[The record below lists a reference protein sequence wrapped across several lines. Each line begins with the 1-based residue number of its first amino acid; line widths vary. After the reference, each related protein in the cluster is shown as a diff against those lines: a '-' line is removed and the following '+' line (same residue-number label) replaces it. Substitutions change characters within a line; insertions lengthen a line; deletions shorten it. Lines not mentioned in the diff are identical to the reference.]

1 MANKKMVALL
11 SLLFVGTGHA
21 LPEKRRVNLAP
32 TPARI
37 QGALGCLATVL
48 AGMDDND
55 FKVFGLARH
64 EFRPGKVVQARVHV
78 HKEYWGSD
86 PDYDRDYEY
95 DVVLY
100 AKDGLHGAFF
110 TMYADETGPY
120 VSKAMTYKLDRVG
133 RRWEA
138 SEGNGG
144 GPTYF
149 RLGKEVTLLTNMIA
163 SDEIKL
169 KPGKCSAEVDETSFL

>member
-1 MANKKMVALL
+1 MANKKMVAMLI
-11 SLLFVGTGHA
+11 LLFAVTAHA
-21 LPEKRRVNLAP
+21 LPEKRQVRLAP

-37 QGALGCLATVL
+37 QSALGCLATVL
-48 AGMDDND
+48 AGMDEND
-55 FKVFGLARH
+55 FKLFGLARH

-78 HKEYWGSD
+78 HKEYWVAD
-86 PDYDRDYEY
+86 PSYGRDYEY

-110 TMYADETGPY
+110 TMHVDEAGPY

-144 GPTYF
+144 GPTYSM
-149 RLGKEVTLLTNMIA
+149 LGKEVTLLTNMIA

-169 KPGKCSAEVDETSFL
+169 KPGKCSAEVDETGFL